1 MELGTAIIGL
11 IVLTATF
18 LPFVIIHRNKGKK
31 DHESLVQLTRI
42 AFANRSDIAQ
52 WDKVMNLS
60 LGISSD
66 NRYLFYVR
74 KEGDQWTERWVELE
88 NIETCQSNTIRRPVQ
103 GKAEKD
109 SVIERLE
116 LVLAPINRSG
126 NIIRLEIFDAQKSL
140 QIYEEY
146 NLLKKWEGLI
156 QNALSMHQ
164 MGDQLSQKEEGFAY
178 PV

>member
-31 DHESLVQLTRI
+31 DHEFLVQLTRI
-42 AFANRSDIAQ
+42 AFANRSDIAH
-52 WDKVMNLS
+52 WDKVMDLS

-74 KEGDQWTERWVELE
+74 KEGDQWTERWIDLE
-88 NIETCQSNTIRRPVQ
+88 TIESCTSNTIRRSVQ
-103 GKAEKD
+103 GKAGKD

-116 LVLAPINRSG
+116 LVLIPIKTSKDP
-126 NIIRLEIFDAQKSL
+126 IHLEIFDAQKSL
-140 QIYEEY
+140 QITEEF
-146 NLLKKWEGLI
+146 NLLKKWEGMI
-156 QNALSMHQ
+156 QNALAQHPAE
-164 MGDQLSQKEEGFAY
+164 DPLSRKEEGFAY
-178 PV
+178 PT